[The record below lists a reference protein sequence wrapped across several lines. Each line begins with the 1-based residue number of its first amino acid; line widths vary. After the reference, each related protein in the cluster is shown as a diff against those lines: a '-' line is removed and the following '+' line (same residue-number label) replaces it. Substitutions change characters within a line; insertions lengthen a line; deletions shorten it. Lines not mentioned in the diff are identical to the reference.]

1 MMELILV
8 RESLGPEGESSM
20 TGGLCWLSSQPR
32 CPVRRRLVQLT
43 AIQTLGLTPIATWSL
58 LKEKTP
64 LKIMKIFNSLKQSG
78 SAYRC
83 KERLLH
89 TTMFPCSFFWVPAM
103 SQRLSR
109 RRDKIV
115 HMADKVCFHET
126 RILVIGGGKE
136 TKTSTKSTTLPIGYK
151 WDANNTR
158 WWDKGW
164 LGECLRPLVKDG
176 CMEEELK
183 LGRERPHHVK
193 IRRKEVA
200 GKENS

>member
-1 MMELILV
+1 MMEWISV
-8 RESLGPEGESSM
+8 RESLGPEGESA
-20 TGGLCWLSSQPR
+20 TAGLCRLSSQPR

-43 AIQTLGLTPIATWSL
+43 AIQALGLTPIATWSL

-64 LKIMKIFNSLKQSG
+64 LKIMKIFNSLKGSG
-78 SAYRC
+78 SVYRC

-89 TTMFPCSFFWVPAM
+89 TTRLPCSFFWVPAM
-103 SQRLSR
+103 SQRLPR
-109 RRDKIV
+109 GRDKIV

-126 RILVIGGGKE
+126 QILVRGGGRE
-136 TKTSTKSTTLPIGYK
+136 TKTSTKSITLPIGYK
-151 WDANNTR
+151 GDANNTR

-164 LGECLRPLVKDG
+164 LGKGG
-176 CMEEELK
+176 CMEEELQ